1 MRYKTATKNPAYLGG
16 VDEFDIYITPSMN
29 VVARWGG
36 ARGHRF
42 SLPVSYARC
51 GFRWRA
57 ALGMGVT
64 HGQSETIAAMVRCF
78 GPEERKPR
86 YAPRITSKEKT
97 DVQQ

>member
-51 GFRWRA
+51 GFRWRREF
-57 ALGMGVT
+57 ALP
-64 HGQSETIAAMVRCF
+64 HEKSETIAAMVRCF

>member
-29 VVARWGG
+29 VVARWDNRKGG
-36 ARGHRF
+36 RF
-42 SLPVSYARC
+42 ILPISHARC
-51 GFRWRA
+51 GFRWRRA
-57 ALGMGVT
+57 FALP